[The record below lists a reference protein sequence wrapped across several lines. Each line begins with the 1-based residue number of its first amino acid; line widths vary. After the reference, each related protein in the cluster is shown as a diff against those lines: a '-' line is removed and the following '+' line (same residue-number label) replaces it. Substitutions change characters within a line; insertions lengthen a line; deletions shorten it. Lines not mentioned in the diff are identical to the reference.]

1 MTQTPERNLYIT
13 IGAALLDRVVARV
26 KAAGTAASVTA
37 DELAQLRI
45 ELRNAGGD
53 LVANGPDRFIVPDGK
68 GGSIEVVVDETGDT
82 IATPELGALAEFPK
96 AEIIRLLQFTHAQCA
111 RLETELSRSKAALS
125 AKLETEV
132 AADLGRAGGVAALA
146 AAIKANDKLVG
157 MLARALWTG
166 ERCTTV
172 ERKVPAGEAG
182 PPLRVFVTTD
192 PATMARTVL
201 EGIELTEGKQEVEAT
216 KAEIAQALD
225 SYGDHAPTLLL
236 AAVKC
241 ERVALLDPARAG
253 EWIERSGR
261 LRELA
266 RAASAIG
273 C

>member
-1 MTQTPERNLYIT
+1 MQQTPDTLSDLQR
-13 IGAALLDRVVARV
+13 AAHPTVPLWFKAIPLLDRVVARV

-53 LVANGPDRFIVPDGK
+53 LVANDRFIAPLPDPTGAGK
-68 GGSIEVVVDETGDT
+68 GGSIEVVVVDETGDT

-132 AADLGRAGGVAALA
+132 AEVA
-146 AAIKANDKLVG
+146 K
-157 MLARALWTG
+157 
-166 ERCTTV
+166 
-172 ERKVPAGEAG
+172 
-182 PPLRVFVTTD
+182 
-192 PATMARTVL
+192 
-201 EGIELTEGKQEVEAT
+201 
-216 KAEIAQALD
+216 ALD
-225 SYGDHAPTLLL
+225 SYHAPTLLL
-236 AAVKC
+236 AAVRC

-253 EWIERSGR
+253 EWVARSER

>member
-1 MTQTPERNLYIT
+1 MQQTPDTLSDLQR
-13 IGAALLDRVVARV
+13 AAHPTVPLWFKAIPLLDRVVARV

-53 LVANGPDRFIVPDGK
+53 LVANGPDRFIVPLPDPTGAGK

-111 RLETELSRSKAALS
+111 QLETELSRSKAALS

-132 AADLGRAGGVAALA
+132 AEVA
-146 AAIKANDKLVG
+146 K
-157 MLARALWTG
+157 
-166 ERCTTV
+166 
-172 ERKVPAGEAG
+172 
-182 PPLRVFVTTD
+182 
-192 PATMARTVL
+192 
-201 EGIELTEGKQEVEAT
+201 
-216 KAEIAQALD
+216 ALD
-225 SYGDHAPTLLL
+225 SYHAPTLLL
-236 AAVKC
+236 AAVRC
-241 ERVALLDPARAG
+241 ERAALLDPARAG
-253 EWIERSGR
+253 EWVARSER

>member
-111 RLETELSRSKAALS
+111 RLETELSRSKAAH
-125 AKLETEV
+125 AAEAAAARDQV
-132 AADLGRAGGVAALA
+132 AA
-146 AAIKANDKLVG
+146 
-157 MLARALWTG
+157 ML
-166 ERCTTV
+166 
-172 ERKVPAGEAG
+172 
-182 PPLRVFVTTD
+182 D
-192 PATMARTVL
+192 
-201 EGIELTEGKQEVEAT
+201 
-216 KAEIAQALD
+216 
-225 SYGDHAPTLLL
+225 YHHAPTLLL
-236 AAVKC
+236 AAVRC
-241 ERVALLDPARAG
+241 ERVALLDPARAD